1 MMNIKNVKGISFYKV
16 FCKKEINSDNLKS
29 NTELKSP
36 NGKYVFYTYATE
48 EVRMGYFFGNFVL
61 VNAKNAVSIVL
72 GQEAGLVNWGTEKPG
87 VWTGNSRYLIV
98 DIYPGITKFRVVYR
112 DGKLIF
118 DLKLKRFTIIMIA
131 GGFFYNNIKINT
143 SGRVV
148 LSKKPG
154 ARAVYSDNMHI
165 DKADTHIDKLKW
177 APLEKFSDAVKLLEK
192 GYFGNIVGYVNDVIN
207 IRFKKG
213 FTPWPYKDGGI
224 K

>member
-1 MMNIKNVKGISFYKV
+1 MNIKKILGMKFCRVLSKREIPDHMVKAD
-16 FCKKEINSDNLKS
+16 KEI
-29 NTELKSP
+29 KSP
-36 NGKYVFYTYATE
+36 NGKYIFYTYALE
-48 EVRMGYFFGNFVL
+48 EVRMGYFFSNFIL
-61 VNAKNAVSIVL
+61 VNAKNAASIVL

-87 VWTGNSRYLIV
+87 VWTKNSRYLIV

-177 APLEKFSDAVKLLEK
+177 APLEKFNDAVKLLEK
-192 GYFGNIVGYVNDVIN
+192 GYFGNIVGYLNDVIN

-213 FTPWPYKDGGI
+213 FTPWPYKDAGI